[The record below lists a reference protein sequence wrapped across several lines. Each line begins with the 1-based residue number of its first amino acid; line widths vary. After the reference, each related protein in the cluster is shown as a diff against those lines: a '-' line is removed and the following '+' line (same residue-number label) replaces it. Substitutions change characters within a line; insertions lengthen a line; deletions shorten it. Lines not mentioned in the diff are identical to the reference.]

1 MYADCHIHMVLDGV
15 YYKDAIAAHR
25 QGPREDLIRP
35 RLEAY
40 RSLGFTYL
48 RDGGDR
54 WGVGRFARDLA
65 GAYGITYRTPLFPIY
80 KRGHFDRF
88 GVLTSSPLEPQ
99 EIREMIRIAHGAGFA
114 VMAHAN
120 GAQAVLAAAEA
131 GVDSVEHGAYL
142 SGEALEAMAEAGT
155 VWVPTL
161 ATIGNLRGTGRFSEA
176 DVTRILTSAQENVAR
191 FHALG
196 GLLAPGSDAG
206 AYAVFHGQGGLDEY
220 RLLSEALGPE
230 AGDALSQG
238 ISAIRQRF

>member
-1 MYADCHIHMVLDGV
+1 MRERESYRELILENIEYDYLIQNHQLDRDRLDELVELMVDTV
-15 YYKDAIAAHR
+15 C
-25 QGPREDLIRP
+25 
-35 RLEAY
+35 
-40 RSLGFTYL
+40 SN
-48 RDGGDR
+48 
-54 WGVGRFARDLA
+54 
-65 GAYGITYRTPLFPIY
+65 
-80 KRGHFDRF
+80 
-88 GVLTSSPLEPQ
+88 
-99 EIREMIRIAHGAGFA
+99 REMIRIAHGAGFA

-120 GAQAVLAAAEA
+120 GSQAVLAAAEA

>member
-1 MYADCHIHMVLDGV
+1 M
-15 YYKDAIAAHR
+15 
-25 QGPREDLIRP
+25 
-35 RLEAY
+35 
-40 RSLGFTYL
+40 
-48 RDGGDR
+48 
-54 WGVGRFARDLA
+54 
-65 GAYGITYRTPLFPIY
+65 
-80 KRGHFDRF
+80 
-88 GVLTSSPLEPQ
+88 
-99 EIREMIRIAHGAGFA
+99 
-114 VMAHAN
+114 
-120 GAQAVLAAAEA
+120 
-131 GVDSVEHGAYL
+131 DSVEHGAYL